1 MSILWCSEENK
12 FLGFIEN
19 FVILLW
25 RFFDDK
31 ETWEIYKQFLWGPA
45 FMVTPVLVPVSV
57 TMYLFIKWFDLI

>member
-19 FVILLW
+19 FAILLW